1 MVCTNF
7 VETFCSNKNF
17 SRDVDTFSSLE
28 KQMNSCDYNIF
39 KHIDMTDMRRIT
51 PYLLLLML
59 MLSSCTSIRYAGVN
73 RVRNY
78 DITSNEVP
86 EAFDGYRIA
95 FASDFHLESK
105 FKERQLRG
113 SVKALQALAPD
124 VLMLGGDYQEGC
136 EYVEPLL
143 AELARVSPP
152 DGVYAVLG
160 NNDYE
165 RCTELIR
172 ATMKHHGIRLLEE
185 EVDTLRRGDAHI
197 VVWGANPY
205 AGRYATAPRR
215 GDSAS
220 SLSKESFVVL
230 LTHTPD
236 YVEEPEAAMADVALA
251 GHTHGGQVTLFGLYT
266 PITASRYGTRF
277 RTGMRRSSTGLP
289 IIISGGLGT
298 SRYPVRF
305 CAPTDVVVVTLRRKE

>member
-1 MVCTNF
+1 
-7 VETFCSNKNF
+7 
-17 SRDVDTFSSLE
+17 
-28 KQMNSCDYNIF
+28 
-39 KHIDMTDMRRIT
+39 MRRII
-51 PYLLLLML
+51 PFLLLLML
-59 MLSSCTSIRYAGVN
+59 ALSSCTSLRYAGVG
-73 RVRNY
+73 RVR
-78 DITSNEVP
+78 DFSIESADVP

-95 FASDFHLESK
+95 FASDFHLKSK
-105 FKERQLRG
+105 FKERQLHG
-113 SVKALQALAPD
+113 TVKALQALAPD

-172 ATMKHHGIRLLEE
+172 AAMRRHGIRLLEE
-185 EVDTLRRGDAHI
+185 EVDTLRRGDGYI

-215 GDSAS
+215 GDSAAP
-220 SLSKESFVVL
+220 LSEESFVVL

-236 YVEEPEAAMADVALA
+236 YVEEPEAAVADVALA
-251 GHTHGGQVTLFGLYT
+251 GHTHGGQVTLFGLYA
-266 PITASRYGTRF
+266 PVTASRYGTRF
-277 RTGMRRSSTGLP
+277 RTGLRRSSGGVP

-305 CAPTDVVVVTLRRKE
+305 CAPTDVVVVTLRRKG

>member
-1 MVCTNF
+1 MGGVCCKG
-7 VETFCSNKNF
+7 VNKLLN
-17 SRDVDTFSSLE
+17 LPQNNE
-28 KQMNSCDYNIF
+28 
-39 KHIDMTDMRRIT
+39 MRRII
-51 PYLLLLML
+51 PFLLLLML
-59 MLSSCTSIRYAGVN
+59 ALSSCTSLRYAGVG
-73 RVRNY
+73 RVR
-78 DITSNEVP
+78 DFSIDSPDVP
-86 EAFDGYRIA
+86 EEFDGYRIA

-113 SVKALQALAPD
+113 TVRALQALAPD

-172 ATMKHHGIRLLEE
+172 AAMRRHGIRLLEE
-185 EVDTLRRGDAHI
+185 EVDTLRRGDGYI

-215 GDSAS
+215 GDSAAP
-220 SLSKESFVVL
+220 LSEESFVVL

-236 YVEEPEAAMADVALA
+236 YVEEPEAAVADVALA
-251 GHTHGGQVTLFGLYT
+251 GHTHGGQVTLFGLYA
-266 PITASRYGTRF
+266 PVTASRYGTRF
-277 RTGMRRSSTGLP
+277 RTGLRRSSGGVP

-305 CAPTDVVVVTLRRKE
+305 CAPTDVVVVTLRRKG